1 MVTEGETQTAPQ
13 GLQGHL
19 NTPGTEGAPAQAA
32 LTTLEL
38 RASVNHGDH
47 RVTINHST
55 LPLTGEQ
62 MSKGDSMGTKFKMRH
77 F

>member
-1 MVTEGETQTAPQ
+1 MVTEGETQTVPQ

-38 RASVNHGDH
+38 RACREPWGPQSHHQPQHPATDRAAN
-47 RVTINHST
+47 
-55 LPLTGEQ
+55 E
-62 MSKGDSMGTKFKMRH
+62 
-77 F
+77 